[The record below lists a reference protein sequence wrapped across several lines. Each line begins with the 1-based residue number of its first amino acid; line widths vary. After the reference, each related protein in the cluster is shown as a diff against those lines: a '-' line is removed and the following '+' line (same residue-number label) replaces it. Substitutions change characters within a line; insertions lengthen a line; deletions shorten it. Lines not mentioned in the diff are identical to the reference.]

1 MYSKRT
7 AMNAHQAILI
17 FSRTPSEEARLK
29 PLSACRLQSAKLS
42 AILLDRLRETVHK
55 THFPVFYISDK
66 QQKGATFG
74 ERLSN
79 AFADVFKKGFTQVV
93 ALGND
98 CPTLEPRHIRAAF
111 SALAHNDT
119 VLGPCAD
126 GGVYLMG
133 LRKSEFLKINF
144 QEINW
149 QKHTVCAELEMA
161 SKASCTILEILA
173 DIDSFADLKAQI
185 PFLDSILARK
195 LRLIL
200 IEKLSPKY
208 QSSAPIL
215 LLFQHCSL
223 SLRAPPLAA

>member
-29 PLSACRLQSAKLS
+29 PLSSYRLQSMKLS
-42 AILLDRLRETVHK
+42 ALLLDRLRETVQK
-55 THFPVFYISDK
+55 THFPVFYISEK

-79 AFADVFKKGFTQVV
+79 AFTDVFKKGFTQVV
-93 ALGND
+93 AIGND
-98 CPTLEPRHIRAAF
+98 CPSLEPRHIKAAF
-111 SALAHNDT
+111 SALAHNNT
-119 VLGPCAD
+119 VLGPCTD
-126 GGVYLMG
+126 GGIYLMG

-149 QKHTVCAELEMA
+149 QKHTVCTELKMA
-161 SKASCTILEILA
+161 SKASCIILELLA
-173 DIDSFADLKAQI
+173 DIDSFANLKAQI
-185 PFLDSILARK
+185 PFLHPILARK
-195 LRLIL
+195 LRLVL
-200 IEKLSPKY
+200 VEKFSPKY
-208 QSSAPIL
+208 HSSAPIQA
-215 LLFQHCSL
+215 LFQHRCL